1 MTTVFYK
8 DIEKY
13 KWSKNVNV
21 NVNEINYTFLD
32 YLQDYINVNS
42 IYNMLEPYTM
52 KLKNIYQFL
61 YLLSININYTFNEIP
76 KLDNINKTIN
86 PDEFNELLLK
96 YIDDNKINSIII
108 LNGILCYLFPPR

>member
-8 DIEKY
+8 DISQY
-13 KWSKNVNV
+13 NNVR
-21 NVNEINYTFLD
+21 NVNEQNYTFLD
-32 YLQDYINVNS
+32 MLQDYINVNR

-61 YLLSININYTFNEIP
+61 YLRSIKINYIFNEIP

-86 PDEFNELLLK
+86 PHELNEVLSK